1 MNNTFAAKIARAMH
15 GLKKRLRM
23 ALDGLGFSEVT
34 TAVRTDDGLRP
45 CMELELRATLASGL
59 EGVYEI
65 GPCFRDEQPDDT
77 HLPEFQMLELFWNR
91 PSFATL
97 VHLTRDLFEAAFQ
110 CTLEGFEALDLAT
123 CLPARYPGLEYGM
136 TAGELFCLAKRY
148 LDDQQLSTCDRSY
161 KVYNALI
168 DKLIEERKPGTLK
181 RPAIV
186 VNYPVETVCLAKPQ
200 DGCPERIQ
208 RAEFF
213 VNGLELAHGFVDDM
227 DVERVRRRMY
237 ENGDEFV
244 DEDFLALLA
253 SGKLPPSSGV
263 GFGLD
268 RLLMVQ
274 QGLADVRECTWK
286 GMCAA

>member
-1 MNNTFAAKIARAMH
+1 MNAFAAKIARAMH

-23 ALDGLGFSEVT
+23 ALDGLGFCEVT
-34 TAVRTDDGLRP
+34 TPVRANDGLRP
-45 CMELELRATLASGL
+45 CMELELRTTLASGL

-65 GPCFRDEQPDDT
+65 GPCFRDERSDRT

-91 PSFATL
+91 PSFTTL

-110 CTLEGFEALDLAT
+110 CPMEGFETLDLAA

-136 TAGELFCLAKRY
+136 TAGDLLCLAKRY
-148 LDDQQLSTCDRSY
+148 LADRQLSTCDRSY

-168 DKLIEERKPGTLK
+168 DKLIDERKPGTLK
-181 RPAIV
+181 RPAMV
-186 VNYPVETVCLAKPQ
+186 VNYPLETVCLAKPQ
-200 DGCPERIQ
+200 DGHPERIQ

-244 DEDFLALLA
+244 DEGFLAILA
-253 SGKLPPSSGV
+253 SGMLPQSSGV

-274 QGLADVRECTWK
+274 QGLTDVRECTWK
-286 GMCAA
+286 GICAA